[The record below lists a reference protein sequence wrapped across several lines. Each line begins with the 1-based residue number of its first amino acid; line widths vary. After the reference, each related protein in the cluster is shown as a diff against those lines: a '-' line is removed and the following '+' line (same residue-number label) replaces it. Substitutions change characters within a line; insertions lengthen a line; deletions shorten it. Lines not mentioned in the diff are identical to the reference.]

1 MGSHQQASFALD
13 VPSEPSVRPL
23 GRRRVRAATRQRGL
37 TKPSRFQPFF
47 IRPAATTVTGSGYGL
62 ADGDGDGETA
72 LPLPPAAAVAWSSAF
87 FIRARSLPYREKL
100 PLLRAVCAWV

>member
-1 MGSHQQASFALD
+1 MRIDQ
-13 VPSEPSVRPL
+13 
-23 GRRRVRAATRQRGL
+23 
-37 TKPSRFQPFF
+37 TKPLPALF

-62 ADGDGDGETA
+62 ADGDGDGDGDGETA

-100 PLLRAVCAWV
+100 PLFSAVCAWVTPAPGG